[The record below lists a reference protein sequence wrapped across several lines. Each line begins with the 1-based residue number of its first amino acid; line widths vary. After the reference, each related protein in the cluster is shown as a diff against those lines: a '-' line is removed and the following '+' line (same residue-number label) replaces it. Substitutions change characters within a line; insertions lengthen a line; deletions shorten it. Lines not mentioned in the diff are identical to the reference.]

1 MTNYLDMHIRI
12 KIDKKFKRIAMNI
25 EKYII
30 KNRIT
35 IIIGSLIIFLVFGI
49 IFSYNQNK
57 KKIDNIQKV
66 LDIIIC
72 PKTSLNAGEGVD
84 GIVVTAKGIAEDG
97 NKAEQQLPDDQYI
110 IEPETVPEHGHDF
123 ELTVSLKKDKEITV
137 SETLLIQ
144 RKEMLRYDIG
154 RSDPE
159 AVQAVLY
166 ENGDLEIQGS
176 GEVKKFKESDIPWR
190 EEEVIYLAWIDPE
203 ADVESMDYWFSGS
216 ETFLGMLCPVPDTV
230 KTMVQTFYGC
240 TAMAMVPDMSG
251 AVNLEDLTGCYSRSA
266 ITDGGEWPG
275 NLKTVEEAYKN
286 CISLIHAA
294 DASAC
299 VQLKSMKNCYSGCT
313 ALSDSDTPD
322 CTENMEG
329 AYQNCLNIK
338 QATIPSKVSN
348 LASTYS
354 GCTGLAK
361 VDGTI
366 PASCASLS
374 GTFKDCKFLSGELK
388 INCSISSLSGT
399 FTGAARNGSGLTV
412 ILSWEG
418 EESYQTPEEILQGI
432 KTNIEQ
438 QVAEDGSSI
447 TVIIR

>member
-1 MTNYLDMHIRI
+1 MKN
-12 KIDKKFKRIAMNI
+12 
-25 EKYII
+25 
-30 KNRIT
+30 KNRKIPLLIVSIVFVF
-35 IIIGSLIIFLVFGI
+35 IIIATALWFCFGKK
-49 IFSYNQNK
+49 NMVTL
-57 KKIDNIQKV
+57 KKITQIS
-66 LDIIIC
+66 IITE
-72 PKTSLNAGEGVD
+72 KGYTAGESLD
-84 GIVVTAKGIAEDG
+84 EIVVTAKGITEDG
-97 NKAEQQLPDDQYI
+97 AKAEQQLSEDQYTL
-110 IEPETVPEHGHDF
+110 EPATVPEHGHDF
-123 ELTVSLKKDKEITV
+123 TLTVSLKEDEEITV

-190 EEEVIYLAWIDPE
+190 EGEVIYLSWIDPE

-216 ETFLGMLCPVPDTV
+216 ETFLGMLCPVSDTV

-240 TAMAMVPDMSG
+240 TAMTMVPDMSG
-251 AVNLEDLTGCYSRSA
+251 AVNLEDLTGCYSGSA

-275 NLKTVEEAYKN
+275 NLKTAEEAYKN

-348 LASTYS
+348 LASTYA
-354 GCTGLAK
+354 GCTGLTK
-361 VDGTI
+361 VEGTI
-366 PASCASLS
+366 PASCDSLS

-438 QVAEDGSSI
+438 QAAKDGSSI
-447 TVIIR
+447 TVITR

>member
-1 MTNYLDMHIRI
+1 
-12 KIDKKFKRIAMNI
+12 MNI

-49 IFSYNQNK
+49 TFFYNQNK
-57 KKIDNIQKV
+57 KKVDNIQKV
-66 LDIIIC
+66 LDISIC
-72 PKTSLNAGEGVD
+72 PKTSLNAGEDVD
-84 GIVVTAKGIAEDG
+84 GIVVTAKGITEDG
-97 NKAEQQLPDDQYI
+97 TKTEQQLSGDQYTLK
-110 IEPETVPEHGHDF
+110 PATVPEHGHDF
-123 ELTVSLKKDKEITV
+123 TLNVSLKEDEEIAV

-154 RSDPE
+154 RSGPE
-159 AVQAVLY
+159 TVQAVLY

-190 EEEVIYLAWIDPE
+190 EGEVIYLAWIDPE
-203 ADVESMDYWFSGS
+203 AEVDSMDYWFSGS
-216 ETFLGMLCPVPDTV
+216 KTFLGMLCPVSDTV

-240 TAMAMVPDMSG
+240 TAMTMVPDMSG
-251 AVNLEDLTGCYSRSA
+251 AVNLEDLTGCYSGSA
-266 ITDGGEWPG
+266 VTDGGEWPG
-275 NLKTVEEAYKN
+275 NLKTAEEAYKN
-286 CISLIHAA
+286 CTSLIHAA

-354 GCTGLAK
+354 GCTGLTK
-361 VDGTI
+361 VEGTI
-366 PASCASLS
+366 PASCDSLS

-438 QVAEDGSSI
+438 QAAKDGSSI
-447 TVIIR
+447 TVITR